1 MLLNLQ
7 DPHLDKSRISVGPHA
22 NTGHPATHKKAQHS
36 VASQELFEDRVMSKW
51 QIIAKLTKNHIKK
64 LVNTL
69 PIY

>member
-22 NTGHPATHKKAQHS
+22 NAGHPPRENEQQSRAPESNFDNTS
-36 VASQELFEDRVMSKW
+36 VSKW
-51 QIIAKLTKNHIKK
+51 QIIAKLTKNRIKK